1 MKKMKKTVVIML
13 AAALLAACGGNSRRA
28 EIEARK
34 AALKEKQT
42 TELLRAQQ
50 DLARVDSLLVIAKA
64 EHDELHSWVMNHATQ
79 LNDRSPEV
87 QRLNRLRAHRD
98 SLQVQWQT
106 LGARIKYIRRV
117 SSTEEPKTE

>member
-64 EHDELHSWVMNHATQ
+64 EHDELHSWVMDHATQ